1 MVPESEVLLPA
12 WSGGKEARVRHSDY
26 FTSAPWKIF
35 LVALPWLSKRS
46 SLNRGTRSSGVDI
59 LGRLVG
65 TRLAMGVMGGY
76 LDYLEA
82 VIKHANSSLGLEKWG
97 RMEGGATPRR
107 TLGPCSRSGGVR
119 HPAIRFPGRMRG
131 GTMDLGTVST
141 GTWSM

>member
-1 MVPESEVLLPA
+1 MEDV
-12 WSGGKEARVRHSDY
+12 
-26 FTSAPWKIF
+26 

-65 TRLAMGVMGGY
+65 TRLAVGVMGGY
-76 LDYLEA
+76 LDYREA
-82 VIKHANSSLGLEKWG
+82 VKHANSSLGLEKWD

-131 GTMDLGTVST
+131 GEVLWIEVQSLHGYMVHVGS
-141 GTWSM
+141 SP